1 MTFFKTGGN
10 DYIPIGGIFLYFF
23 YLTAIIVGTTQL
35 LIFLYGLYEFVNK
48 NFFRKRLDL
57 LQRYAGGQTGQA
69 WAVVTGASDGIGA
82 AFCEE
87 LARIG
92 FNVALVSRTVSKM
105 EAVEKLC
112 KIANPK
118 IQTRIV
124 QADFSNAKRPKEK
137 DVLEFY
143 EDLKKKLVD
152 LDIAI
157 LVNNAGVMYTGLFST
172 DGSKNTKWKDIIDVD
187 VLHLAM
193 MNSHF

>member
-1 MTFFKTGGN
+1 
-10 DYIPIGGIFLYFF
+10 
-23 YLTAIIVGTTQL
+23 
-35 LIFLYGLYEFVNK
+35 
-48 NFFRKRLDL
+48 
-57 LQRYAGGQTGQA
+57 
-69 WAVVTGASDGIGA
+69 
-82 AFCEE
+82 
-87 LARIG
+87 
-92 FNVALVSRTVSKM
+92 M

-137 DVLEFY
+137 DVLAFY
-143 EDLKKKLVD
+143 EDLKKKLED

-172 DGSKNTKWKDIIDVD
+172 DGAKNTKWKDIIDVD

-193 MNSHF
+193 MNSHFQDKLLKRQRDSKGKVRSAIINVSS